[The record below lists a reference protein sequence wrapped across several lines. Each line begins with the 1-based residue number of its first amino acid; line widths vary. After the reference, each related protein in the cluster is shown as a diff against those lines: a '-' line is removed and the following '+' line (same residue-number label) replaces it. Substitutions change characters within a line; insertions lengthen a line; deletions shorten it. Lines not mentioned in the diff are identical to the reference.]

1 MWYHYAALGI
11 TVILLYVISGIS
23 VWIEENKKK

>member
-11 TVILLYVISGIS
+11 LLILSYVISGIS